1 MILADKIINE
11 RKKNGWS
18 QEQLAGMLSV
28 SRQSVSK
35 WEGAQAA
42 PDLQKIISMAE
53 IFGVSTDYLLKDE
66 IESQERPNE
75 TTAVLNSAY
84 DEEMRTVSLEE
95 AHAYLEATRAT
106 TPKIS
111 TGVSLCIVSPVLL
124 IFLAGFSESH
134 KSSLSE
140 NMAAG
145 IGIVVL
151 LAFVATAVYQFIT
164 SGFKLEKYE
173 YIEKE
178 AIETAYGVD
187 GMAKEH
193 KAALES
199 RRTSYITIGV
209 IMCICCSIPLI
220 VSAIVEAS
228 SLVIMSMV
236 CLLLLIVAIAVNL
249 FIRGNMEW
257 ECCNKLL
264 QEGEFT
270 IENKKSEKAV
280 GKITSAYWLIAT
292 AIFLTWSFVTND
304 WHKTWIVWPIAGV
317 LYSVVIIFAKNI
329 KRVD

>member
-35 WEGAQAA
+35 WEGAQAV
-42 PDLQKIISMAE
+42 PDLQKIIAMAE

-66 IESQERPNE
+66 IESQERPNA
-75 TTAVLNSAY
+75 TTAVLASTY
-84 DEEMRTVSLEE
+84 DEEVRTVSLEE
-95 AHAYLEATRAT
+95 ANAYLEVTRAAM
-106 TPKIS
+106 PKIA

-124 IFLAGFSESH
+124 IFLAGFSESP
-134 KSSLSE
+134 KSPLSE
-140 NMAAG
+140 NMAVG
-145 IGIVVL
+145 IGIVTL
-151 LAFVATAVYQFIT
+151 LALVAAAVYQFIT
-164 SGFKLEKYE
+164 CGFKLEKYE

-187 GMAKEH
+187 GMVKER
-193 KAALES
+193 KATLES
-199 RRTSYITIGV
+199 QRTSYITIGV

-220 VSAIVEAS
+220 ASAIVEAS

-236 CLLLLIVAIAVNL
+236 CLLLVIVAIAVNL

-257 ECCNKLL
+257 VNCNKLL
-264 QEGEFT
+264 QEGDFT
-270 IENKKSEKAV
+270 IENKKSEKAI

-304 WHKTWIVWPIAGV
+304 WQDTWIVWPIAGV
-317 LYSVVIIFAKNI
+317 LYSVVVIFAKNA
-329 KRVD
+329 KKVD

>member
-1 MILADKIINE
+1 
-11 RKKNGWS
+11 
-18 QEQLAGMLSV
+18 
-28 SRQSVSK
+28 
-35 WEGAQAA
+35 
-42 PDLQKIISMAE
+42 
-53 IFGVSTDYLLKDE
+53 
-66 IESQERPNE
+66 
-75 TTAVLNSAY
+75 
-84 DEEMRTVSLEE
+84 
-95 AHAYLEATRAT
+95 
-106 TPKIS
+106 
-111 TGVSLCIVSPVLL
+111 
-124 IFLAGFSESH
+124 
-134 KSSLSE
+134 
-140 NMAAG
+140 MAAG